1 MDNATR
7 EAIRERLEAI
17 AKANRGVLTPEAV
30 VEDAKAKDS
39 PLHAQFTWNT
49 KQAAYQHWIDQA
61 RLLIR
66 TVRVVVTEERIS
78 APAWVRDPNAEHDA
92 QGYVSTVSLR
102 SDADS
107 ARVVVVAEFARAAA
121 AIRRAREVAKAL
133 DLEEVMDDL
142 IVRIEYTRTSVSQQ
156 AAAN

>member
-7 EAIRERLEAI
+7 EAIRQRLEQI

-30 VEDAKAKDS
+30 VEDAKDKAS
-39 PLHAQFTWNT
+39 PLHGQFLWNT
-49 KQAAYQHWIDQA
+49 KQAAYQHWLDQA

-66 TVRVVVTEERIS
+66 TVRVVVTEEKLS

-102 SDADS
+102 SDEDS
-107 ARVVVVAEFARAAA
+107 ARAVVVAEFARAAA

-133 DLEEVMDDL
+133 ELEEVMDEL
-142 IVRIEYTRTSVSQQ
+142 IVRIEDTRASVSQQ